1 MKRSWRACMG
11 GEISW
16 RVELRVK
23 PGQLGNFRTLTG
35 EMVAVTRREP
45 GVLSY
50 QRFVSE
56 DGKIIHVYERYADSA
71 AAIAH
76 LEAFAKRFASRFSA
90 LVERKAFTVF
100 GYPSAELKAVLD
112 RFNATY
118 LKPFGDSDYWA

>member
-1 MKRSWRACMG
+1 
-11 GEISW
+11 
-16 RVELRVK
+16 
-23 PGQLGNFRTLTG
+23 LTG

-100 GYPSAELKAVLD
+100 GYPSAELKAALD

-118 LKPFGDSDYWA
+118 LKPFGDFDYWA